1 MKTMINLIPL
11 NKKVEVICT
20 KKPVQLS
27 EKRQNEIEAFW
38 ADINKD
44 EKFYRGEAF
53 DIETVTEKKDK
64 YKIFLNTT
72 DYAHHLHTVW
82 NHISD
87 EERCRTIFSAGLVE
101 TSDSKFIFGEMASN
115 TAYPGRLQCAG
126 GGLSNEDLDR
136 DYFDL
141 EKSVLRETK
150 EELAIDEDKHVE
162 QCQPVLMKDVH
173 IHDSLVV
180 LYHLKV
186 NLSEKEFK
194 KTYQLYVEELKN
206 KNEVPEFKNI
216 VFIERNKDAVHSFF
230 DKDNRSRDD
239 YLEPF
244 LKYMVK

>member
-1 MKTMINLIPL
+1 
-11 NKKVEVICT
+11 
-20 KKPVQLS
+20 
-27 EKRQNEIEAFW
+27 
-38 ADINKD
+38 
-44 EKFYRGEAF
+44 
-53 DIETVTEKKDK
+53 
-64 YKIFLNTT
+64 
-72 DYAHHLHTVW
+72 
-82 NHISD
+82 
-87 EERCRTIFSAGLVE
+87 
-101 TSDSKFIFGEMASN
+101 MASN

-162 QCQPVLMKDVH
+162 RCRPVLMKDVH

-186 NLSEKEFK
+186 NLSESEFQEN
-194 KTYQLYVEELKN
+194 YQLYLNELKSN
-206 KNEVPEFKNI
+206 KEVPEFKNI
-216 VFIERNKDAVHSFF
+216 VFIERNKEAVYSFF
-230 DKDNRSRDD
+230 DQDYRSRDD